1 MLRWFAVAGGIAE
14 RLPFLTRESIAFGW
28 AVHAQQ
34 GEVRR
39 VPGGTGGGLEGRVR
53 QLPGME
59 AGEGMMVLRGE
70 GEGRIGLAF
79 RGQEC
84 QSDVIIRII

>member
-1 MLRWFAVAGGIAE
+1 
-14 RLPFLTRESIAFGW
+14 
-28 AVHAQQ
+28 
-34 GEVRR
+34 
-39 VPGGTGGGLEGRVR
+39 
-53 QLPGME
+53 ME